1 MATRTTKVPTHL
13 RVRRKPEDGEREILD
28 AAEKLLE
35 KHDFRDLTVDRVM
48 RETGMVRSA
57 FYNYFEN
64 SSELVMRLLQRIE
77 SEMMTASEAWLDDS
91 TEDLNAGIE
100 KGLLDVARIY
110 ARHGRVLRAIHEASY
125 HDREVER
132 HYRYGLIENFINAV
146 AARLR
151 VEVAAGRA
159 QLDDPEGIAR
169 ALLLLNVNMFVD
181 RLGAG
186 RRSDTPEAVAGT
198 LALIWRRT
206 IYPNSNPS

>member
-1 MATRTTKVPTHL
+1 MPTHL

-48 RETGMVRSA
+48 RGTGMVRSA

-64 SSELVMRLLQRIE
+64 SSELAMRLLQRIE
-77 SEMMTASEAWLDDS
+77 TEMMAASEAWLGDPA
-91 TEDLNAGIE
+91 EDMSAGIE
-100 KGLLDVARIY
+100 QGLLEVAKIY
-110 ARHGRVLRAIHEASY
+110 AQHGRVLRAIHEASY

-132 HYRYGLIENFINAV
+132 FYRYGLIENFITAV

-151 VEVAAGRA
+151 LEIAAGRV
-159 QLDDPEGIAR
+159 QLDDPEGVAR
-169 ALLLLNVNMFVD
+169 ALLLLNANLFVD

-186 RRSDTPEAVAGT
+186 RRSDPPEAVAAT

-206 IYPNSNPS
+206 IYPGSSPI